1 MSEPVLSITD
11 LAVDFGSRG
20 GGSVRAVNGVS
31 FDVGRRE
38 IVAVV
43 GESGSGK
50 SVTAMSVLG
59 LLPDTAEVTGSIVFD
74 GEELLGL
81 DERALQRIRGRR
93 IAVIFQDPFS
103 ALDPVFTVGFQIR
116 ETLRR
121 HFPDLSASDRRKR
134 AVELLA
140 SVEVRDPARRARA
153 YPHQLSGGQAQRV
166 VIAMALACD
175 PEVLVADEPTTALDV
190 TVQREILDL
199 LLRIRERDGTAVLLI
214 THDMGVVADV
224 ADHVVVMRHGQVE
237 ETQTVTGIFER
248 PEAAY
253 TRQLLQAVPR
263 LDVAVRESIADDAP
277 VLEVDDLTVEY
288 RQGIRSVTA
297 VEEASLSIARGE
309 IVALVGESGS
319 GKSTIGKA
327 VTGLAP
333 VTEGR
338 IVIDGVDAARAPRR
352 EAIELK
358 KKIGIVFQNPQGAL
372 DPRWTMSESIGEPLR
387 VHQRMRGNALK
398 ARTDELLD
406 SVGLSRSWATR
417 YPHELSGGQ
426 RQRVAIARALALDPL
441 LLIADEPTS
450 ALDVS
455 VQSTVLDLFRR
466 LQRELRFAC
475 LFVSHDLAVV
485 DSLADRI
492 VVMSN
497 AHIVEQGERRQV
509 LSNPREDYTQRLL
522 AAAPVPDPNQQQT
535 RRRERGRV

>member
-1 MSEPVLSITD
+1 VSEPLLSITD
-11 LAVDFGSRG
+11 LAVDFGSRH

-50 SVTAMSVLG
+50 SVTAMSILG

-74 GEELLGL
+74 GEQLVGL
-81 DERALQRIRGRR
+81 DERALQTIRGRR

-121 HFPDLSASDRRKR
+121 HFPELSASDRRKR
-134 AVELLA
+134 AIELLA
-140 SVEVRDPARRARA
+140 SVEVRDPARRARS

-166 VIAMALACD
+166 VIAMALACG
-175 PEVLVADEPTTALDV
+175 PEVLIADEPTTALDV

-199 LLRIRERDGTAVLLI
+199 LLRIREREGTAVLLI

-224 ADHVVVMRHGQVE
+224 ADRVVVMRHGQVE
-237 ETQTVTGIFER
+237 EMQTVTRIFEH

-263 LDVAVRESIADDAP
+263 LDVAVRESIADDLP

-297 VEEASLSIARGE
+297 VEDASLSIARGE

-327 VTGLAP
+327 ITGLAP

-338 IVIDGVDAARAPRR
+338 IVIDGVDAVRAPRR
-352 EAIELK
+352 QAIELK

-372 DPRWTMSESIGEPLR
+372 DPRWTMAESIGEPLR
-387 VHQRMRGNALK
+387 VHGRLRGQALT
-398 ARTDELLD
+398 ARTNELLD
-406 SVGLSRSWATR
+406 SVGLSRSWSTR

-492 VVMSN
+492 IVMSN
-497 AHIVEQGERRQV
+497 ARIVEQGDRRQV
-509 LSNPREDYTQRLL
+509 LSNPREDYTRRLL
-522 AAAPVPDPNQQQT
+522 EAAPVPDPHQQQI